1 MQMMWKVNGV
11 SVLYAFSLFMQ
22 MELLM
27 NVYRLERVTGIAHMD
42 RYVPVAVL
50 LLLVLFSILAYVL
63 TKLHLNP
70 GKRKYLTTILWIP
83 YFLLFIKGFAY
94 IYPITDPQ
102 EVPLPGIGLVVI
114 AACGLY
120 PLYIAGVTFWA
131 GVGFRDPKTL

>member
-1 MQMMWKVNGV
+1 MQMIWKVNGV

-22 MELLM
+22 VELLM
-27 NVYRLERVTGIAHMD
+27 NVYRLERVTEIAHMD
-42 RYVPVAVL
+42 RYIPVAVL
-50 LLLVLFSILAYVL
+50 PLLVLFSILAYVL

-83 YFLLFIKGFAY
+83 YFLLFIKGFAFA
-94 IYPITDPQ
+94 YPITDPQ

-120 PLYIAGVTFWA
+120 PLYVAGVTFWA
-131 GVGFRDPKTL
+131 GVGGREIR

>member
-1 MQMMWKVNGV
+1 
-11 SVLYAFSLFMQ
+11 
-22 MELLM
+22 
-27 NVYRLERVTGIAHMD
+27 MD

-70 GKRKYLTTILWIP
+70 GKRKYLITILWIP

-120 PLYIAGVTFWA
+120 PLYIAGVTFCADLRAREVW
-131 GVGFRDPKTL
+131 